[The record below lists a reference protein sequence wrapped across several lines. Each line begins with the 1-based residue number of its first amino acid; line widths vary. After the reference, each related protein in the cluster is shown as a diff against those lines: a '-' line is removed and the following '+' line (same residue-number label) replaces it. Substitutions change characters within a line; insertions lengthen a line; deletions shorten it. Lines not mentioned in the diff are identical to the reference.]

1 MSYDG
6 NLCIEVIKANPSGLI
21 MLLTLSMQQSHFR
34 RPLAKNKRIYSA
46 HMQMTHMLC
55 ILQILALKIARP
67 EDLSESPIVGAN
79 DEDHFVA
86 HLRLLDVNLAPRMLC
101 FAVFVSFLKHLPS
114 QRIRACLDGTPVYT
128 SCS

>member
-6 NLCIEVIKANPSGLI
+6 NLCIDVIRANPFGLI
-21 MLLTLSMQQSHFR
+21 VQLTPFMQQLHFR
-34 RPLAKNKRIYSA
+34 RPLARNKITCIA
-46 HMQMTHMLC
+46 HKQMTHMLR

-86 HLRLLDVNLAPRMLC
+86 HLCLLDLNLAPI
-101 FAVFVSFLKHLPS
+101 KH
-114 QRIRACLDGTPVYT
+114 V
-128 SCS
+128 